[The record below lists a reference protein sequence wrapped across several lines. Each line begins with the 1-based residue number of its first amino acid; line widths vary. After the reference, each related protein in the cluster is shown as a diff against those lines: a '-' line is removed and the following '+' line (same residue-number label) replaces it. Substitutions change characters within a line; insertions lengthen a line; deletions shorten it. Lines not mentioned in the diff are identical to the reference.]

1 MHNTKRTLGV
11 LLAGLAIG
19 ASAQAQD
26 FQAGLRMITV
36 PGADPI
42 PVALFYPT
50 KAPAQA
56 IPMGPFTPTVSM
68 SGAPASSVKGLVLV
82 SHGTGGSELGHH
94 NLAQRLAQ
102 NGYLVAA
109 LQHPRDNYRDRSLA
123 ATSTFFAERPR
134 QVSRV
139 LDALLANPE
148 WKEKIPSGR
157 IGAIG
162 HSAGG
167 YTVVALAGGV
177 ADPSRLAT
185 HCKPPADDATF
196 CSLGGATA
204 KQRMVEA
211 APPAAGYKVADPR
224 IRAVVAM
231 APLAVVFTEESLAQI
246 KVPMQVYTA
255 EHDTVLKGQYHGE
268 RLRTAVPGVGFERV
282 NNAGHFAFMAQ
293 TNFPI
298 AADAGD
304 PGANPPGFDRKDFHL
319 RLEQDVTA
327 FFDRH
332 LK

>member
-1 MHNTKRTLGV
+1 MHKTKRALCA
-11 LLAGLAIG
+11 LFAGLTVG
-19 ASAQAQD
+19 VSAQAQD

-36 PGADPI
+36 PGTEPI

-50 KAPAQA
+50 LSPAKA

-68 SGAPASSVKGLVLV
+68 SGALVSALKGLVLV

-94 NLAQRLAQ
+94 NLAERLAQ
-102 NGYLVAA
+102 HGYLVAA
-109 LQHPRDNYRDRSLA
+109 LQHPRDNYRDRSLPATA
-123 ATSTFFAERPR
+123 AFFSERPK

-139 LDALLANPE
+139 LDALLAHPE
-148 WKEKIPSGR
+148 WKDKIPSGR

-167 YTVVALAGGV
+167 YTVVALGGGV
-177 ADPSRLAT
+177 ADPSRMAN
-185 HCKPPADDATF
+185 HCKPPADDAMF
-196 CSLGGATA
+196 CSLGGETA
-204 KQRMVEA
+204 KQRMGETAPVA
-211 APPAAGYKVADPR
+211 ADYAVADSR
-224 IRAVVAM
+224 IRAVVTM
-231 APLAVVFTEESLAQI
+231 APLAVVFTEESLARI
-246 KVPMQVYTA
+246 KVPMQIYTA
-255 EHDTVLKGQYHGE
+255 ERDTVLKGRYHGE
-268 RLRTAVPGVGFERV
+268 RLRTAMPGAGFEQV
-282 NNAGHFAFMAQ
+282 DNAGHFAFMAQ

-304 PGANPPGFDRKDFHL
+304 PGANPPGFDRQAFHR